1 MVKTVRY
8 LSNSNGGNWE
18 GIEMDFLRRGLKVLL
33 AIGVLSIVY
42 LMWGNSTCKL
52 KLQIGDVNKFVELCK
67 VEADAMKQ
75 AGVELVDGR
84 ECACSLRFLSPQFI
98 TLRQDNIMDI
108 QLRGGF
114 AHKGLLVDID
124 KNERPSLSHAKF
136 GTRKI
141 LARVYL
147 YSEL

>member
-1 MVKTVRY
+1 
-8 LSNSNGGNWE
+8 
-18 GIEMDFLRRGLKVLL
+18 MDFLRRGLKVLL

-42 LMWGNSTCKL
+42 LMWGNSTYKL

-75 AGVELVDGR
+75 AGVDLVDGR
-84 ECACSLRFLSPQFI
+84 ECAYSLRFLSPQFI
-98 TLRQDNIMDI
+98 TLKQDNIMDI
-108 QLRGGF
+108 KLRGGF

-124 KNERPSLSHAKF
+124 KNERPSLSHARF
-136 GTRKI
+136 RTRKI

-147 YSEL
+147 YSELW